1 MKTKGFH
8 SVCKRPE
15 KVSFQT
21 IFLLV
26 FLPFWLSFLYYQI
39 GHDRSK
45 IDNGSCPLVK
55 TFPPKVFGILVT
67 YKEQMQ
73 DEESP

>member
-1 MKTKGFH
+1 MKTKGFY
-8 SVCKRPE
+8 SVSKQAE
-15 KVSFQT
+15 KVSFQS

-26 FLPFWLSFLYYQI
+26 FLPFWLRFLCYQI
-39 GHDRSK
+39 GYDRSK

-55 TFPPKVFGILVT
+55 TFPKVFGILVT

-73 DEESP
+73 DEESL